1 MKQKGKMKKI
11 NFLWLFLLAF
21 IAGSCESEM
30 DKELAALKEAANN
43 SQVSI
48 NMLNTSQTRAGGIVA
63 QAFFAPG
70 EKVGVMVVCNNQL
83 TGPLPYTINST
94 MTGLVEPLPIIS
106 NSSEHLLYAY
116 FPYDANQSDNLNQ
129 IDVTPVKAVQTQNGN
144 DDKSAI
150 EDAFYVGVPTSYY
163 VGDNP
168 TIQFASTYTNFQFQI
183 NTNISGLVV
192 ESIELKAPNGKVIN
206 FTSAQ
211 VDITKQSSDPAFG
224 ELTNIKGGTSTTTL
238 KIDNG
243 GLNAPNS
250 TTDYAIA
257 YMNIC
262 PFNSANQKLTVTVKT
277 AANGTYTYDIDGDN
291 YIKGTTYN
299 IPIRIEKKKQIKNIR
314 VLSLCEVGCLGTKDN
329 TKQWNC
335 YYGALN
341 VHAKEI
347 RRVLFE
353 YFGKGKLVETGVI
366 SFDKTD
372 TKCCLNKMKDSD
384 LDKYDIIY
392 LNNNARPDAALSRRI
407 MNWLNRSEN
416 RVLMLAYDW
425 KDPCVTPNTK
435 ESLVICK
442 TTTNYLMFKNEIQ
455 DVVPHWYN
463 SCYTNY
469 NIGNYGAPR
478 SGIMVPVELNDRTK
492 YFWKDGPF
500 KTDLT
505 ESSDQR
511 YWIQDKWWGSAKVT
525 SPNVIPLIS
534 YRDAK
539 DDCYQTR
546 THKYGAGD
554 GGMVLGV
561 DPTTRIV
568 YIGDSEIFSTECVS
582 KKTQNARMAK
592 RDGCKGA
599 TGLNN
604 YSKIMGN
611 LWAWMIDE
619 VIQK

>member
-1 MKQKGKMKKI
+1 MKQKLKMKKL
-11 NFLWLFLLAF
+11 NFLWVMVLAL
-21 IAGSCESEM
+21 IAGACESEM
-30 DKELAALKEAANN
+30 EKDLEEAKLS
-43 SQVSI
+43 SQAGIS
-48 NMLNTSQTRAGGIVA
+48 MMAQTRAGGGIGT
-63 QAFFAPG
+63 QSIIAPG
-70 EKVGVMVVCNNQL
+70 GKVGLIVTCNNQVR
-83 TGPLPYTINST
+83 GPLPYTINSN
-94 MTGLVEPLPIIS
+94 MTGLVEALPVIDAF
-106 NSSEHLLYAY
+106 SEHNLYAY
-116 FPYDANQSDNLNQ
+116 FPYEVNQSKDPAKIQ
-129 IDVTPVKAVQTQNGN
+129 VTPVDAVQTQHGNGDN
-144 DDKSAI
+144 SPI
-150 EDAFYVGVPTSYY
+150 QDAFYIGIPRTYY
-163 VGDNP
+163 AGTNP
-168 TIQFASTYTNFQFQI
+168 SIDFMSTYTNFNFQI
-183 NTNISGLVV
+183 NTNIAGLVV

-206 FTSAQ
+206 FASGYI
-211 VDITKQSSDPAFG
+211 DGTKAGNDPAFAQLYG
-224 ELTNIKGGTSTTTL
+224 ISGGKSTTTL

-243 GLNAPNS
+243 GLSIPNS
-250 TTDYAIA
+250 TTDNAIA
-257 YMNIC
+257 YMNIA
-262 PFNSANQKLTVTVKT
+262 PFNCAREKMTVTVKT
-277 AANGTYTYDIDGDN
+277 TTNGTFTYEVAGEDYSRGN
-291 YIKGTTYN
+291 TYI
-299 IPIRIEKKKQIKNIR
+299 IPIRIEKKKVIKDIR
-314 VLSLCEVGCLGTKDN
+314 VLSVCEVGSLGCYDN

-353 YFGKGKLVETGVI
+353 YFGKGKLVETGKI

-372 TKCCLNKMKDSD
+372 IKCCLNKMRDSD

-407 MNWLNRSEN
+407 MNWLNRSQD

-425 KDPCVTPNTK
+425 KDPCVTPTTK
-435 ESLVICK
+435 ESTVLCK
-442 TTTNYLMFKNEIQ
+442 TTTNYMMFRNEIQ
-455 DVVPHWYN
+455 DVTPHWYN
-463 SCYTNY
+463 SCYVNY

-478 SGIMVPVELNDRTK
+478 SGIMVPLELNDRTK

-500 KTDLT
+500 KTNLT

-511 YWIQDKWWGSAKVT
+511 YWIQDKWWGSAKVN

-539 DDCYQTR
+539 DDCYQYK

-554 GGMVLGV
+554 GGMILGV

-582 KKTQNARMAK
+582 KKTQDARMAK

-611 LWAWMIDE
+611 LWAWMIEE

>member
-1 MKQKGKMKKI
+1 MKKKSKMKKL
-11 NFLWLFLLAF
+11 NFLWLVLLAF
-21 IAGSCESEM
+21 MAGACESEF
-30 DKELAALKEAANN
+30 DKELEAMKDAAAN
-43 SQVSI
+43 SHVGI
-48 NMLNTSQTRAGGIVA
+48 NMMSQTRSGGFSTQPLI
-63 QAFFAPG
+63 APG
-70 EKVGVMVVCNNQL
+70 GKVGLIVLCDNQL
-83 TGPLPYTINST
+83 TGPLPYTINSS
-94 MTGLVEPLPIIS
+94 MTGLIEPLPIMS
-106 NSSEHLLYAY
+106 NVSEHLLYAY
-116 FPYDANQSDNLNQ
+116 FPYEANQSGDPTK
-129 IDVTPVKAVQTQNGN
+129 IGVTPIAAVQTQQGN
-144 DDKSAI
+144 DDISPIK
-150 EDAFYVGVPTSYY
+150 ETFYVGVPNSYY
-163 VGDNP
+163 AGDNP

-183 NTNISGLVV
+183 NTNIAGLVV
-192 ESIELKAPNGKVIN
+192 ESIELKAPNGKIIN
-206 FTSAQ
+206 FASAKM
-211 VDITKQSSDPAFG
+211 DITKSITDPLFG
-224 ELTNIKGGTSTTTL
+224 DLKDITGGTSKTTL
-238 KIDNG
+238 NIENG
-243 GLNAPNS
+243 GLNIPNS

-262 PFNSANQKLTVTVKT
+262 PFKCADETLTVTVKT
-277 AANGTYTYDIDGDN
+277 ADNGTYTFD
-291 YIKGTTYN
+291 IKGENYNKGNTYQ
-299 IPIRIEKKKQIKNIR
+299 IPLRIEKKAVIKNIR

-372 TKCCLNKMKDSD
+372 IKCCLNKMKDSD

-425 KDPCVTPNTK
+425 KDPCVTPSTK
-435 ESLVICK
+435 ESTVICK

-478 SGIMVPVELNDRTK
+478 SGIMVPFELNERTK

-539 DDCYQTR
+539 DDCYQYK

-554 GGMVLGV
+554 GGMILGV

-582 KKTQNARMAK
+582 NKTKEARMAK

-611 LWAWMIDE
+611 LWAWMIQE